1 MKYSYI
7 ITHDFANGVGVRLS
21 LFISGCNFKC
31 KGCFNKEQQSFECG
45 EKYTENTE
53 KYILQEISKD
63 EYSGLSLLGGDPL
76 WQDEY
81 GLSKLVE
88 LCKKIHE
95 MNKDIWIW
103 SGFTWEEIFT
113 ACETTDVEKSMKK
126 LIESTDVF
134 VDGRFIEEQKDLS
147 LPFRGSKNQR
157 IIDVKESIK
166 NEKVIL
172 YGI

>member
-1 MKYSYI
+1 
-7 ITHDFANGVGVRLS
+7 
-21 LFISGCNFKC
+21 
-31 KGCFNKEQQSFECG
+31 
-45 EKYTENTE
+45 
-53 KYILQEISKD
+53 
-63 EYSGLSLLGGDPL
+63 
-76 WQDEY
+76 
-81 GLSKLVE
+81 
-88 LCKKIHE
+88 

-103 SGFTWEEIFT
+103 SGFTWEEVFT

-166 NEKVIL
+166 NKKVIL
-172 YGI
+172 YAI